1 MGKVP
6 ELPLGVDGRTS
17 AMASDYKVPN
27 IVPNI
32 PAMAVPA
39 APLPPAAPTT
49 QAGVAGLAAGS
60 ARKKSSSRQPLSF
73 EGVLR
78 IGRFEMIREIARGG
92 MGQVFLARDTK
103 LGRKVAIKFLLND
116 DPSFVA
122 RFMIEARATAR
133 CEHENIVAI
142 YEVDEHEGLPFMVLE
157 YLEGKTL
164 TQILETKQT
173 ARQISELM
181 IAVVRALERAHE
193 HGIVHRDLKP
203 SNIFVTERGVVKV
216 LDFGVAKL
224 FETNS
229 GEGEFP
235 EHITGASNVEGTQPG
250 VPVRTGTSSGSFAN
264 RQPLSSRANSEI
276 TPAPKSG
283 TMTGTDAYVTFSANG
298 ALVGTLPYM
307 SPEQWG
313 ADAVDHTS
321 DIWAVGIMFWRAL
334 LSIHPAGSMSP
345 DKLKARL
352 LDVGTPL
359 TSIGV
364 RDPSLPKT
372 LVRIVDKC
380 LAKQKS
386 QRYQSAT
393 ELLSDLVAFNAPS
406 TERGE
411 DYCPYRG
418 LAAFGE
424 NDAKYFFG
432 RSAEIR
438 TAVSQLDA
446 WPLLAVVGPSGVGKS
461 SFVHAGV
468 VPAVRQTA
476 GGQWD
481 VKVIRPGRSPLSSL
495 AAALSDFSDDPGR
508 VTQLLTQ
515 LSDSPGL
522 FGVELRAH
530 AKKSRQHVLLVVDQL
545 EELFTLCDNE
555 NEQKTFLAALLAAA
569 DDPSAPVRVVM
580 SMRADF
586 LDRLAGHKYFLAE
599 LSRGLFFLSAP
610 DTDNLRDALVR
621 PAEIAGYSFED
632 TAIPDEMLASIH
644 GSRGALPL
652 LQFAAS
658 KLWDSRNRERKILSR
673 AAYQA
678 MGGVGGAFSRHADEV
693 VAAIPPSSQPM
704 LRAVLTRLV
713 TPEGTRA
720 IIDRQELVSLSK
732 EPGEIGRI
740 IDHLVRARL
749 IASMTDASAGSS
761 VETVEIVH
769 EALITEWPTL
779 KRWLEDSQSLRGFLH
794 ELGNASKQWAARNR
808 ESGLLW
814 RGETATEALSVS
826 QKHVLDLSSTERD
839 FLLAVADQSKKAK
852 TRRAATLAAVFAT
865 LGLIIVGG
873 SIAVLRIRA
882 ANKDAQ
888 EKAVIAVAAA
898 EQAKAAQGK
907 ATAALQQSETD
918 RKKAEKAQTEAE
930 IALAKFTD
938 SQAQLGEEKTK
949 VADANENLEQANERL
964 KREASTALAAKKQAE
979 IEKKAAEAAKA
990 EAVAAKSDL
999 ASRLKQEQA
1008 ANAKLQARLG
1018 DLPTCL
1024 TCKN

>member
-1 MGKVP
+1 MGKTAEPPV
-6 ELPLGVDGRTS
+6 
-17 AMASDYKVPN
+17 
-27 IVPNI
+27 
-32 PAMAVPA
+32 A
-39 APLPPAAPTT
+39 ADAHTVALAPDFKAPVQT
-49 QAGVAGLAAGS
+49 QAGPAGLAAGS
-60 ARKKSSSRQPLSF
+60 ARKKTNSRQPLSF

-157 YLEGKTL
+157 YLEGKTF
-164 TQILETKQT
+164 TQLLETKQT
-173 ARQISELM
+173 ARQVVELM
-181 IAVVRALERAHE
+181 ISVVRALERAHE

-224 FETNS
+224 FNTHN

-235 EHITGASNVEGTQPG
+235 EHVTGVSSADALSQPGIEASGTQPG
-250 VPVRTGTSSGSFAN
+250 VPSRPTAAPRPSTGV
-264 RQPLSSRANSEI
+264 E
-276 TPAPKSG
+276 
-283 TMTGTDAYVTFSANG
+283 TDGYVTFSANG

-334 LSIHPAGSMSP
+334 LSIHPAGSMAP

-352 LDVGTPL
+352 TDLRTPL
-359 TSIGV
+359 TSIGA
-364 RDPSLPKT
+364 RDPGLPKA
-372 LVRIVDKC
+372 LVRIIDKC
-380 LAKQKS
+380 LMKVKAH
-386 QRYQSAT
+386 RYQSAAA
-393 ELLSDLVAFNAPS
+393 LLSDLVAFNAPTS
-406 TERGE
+406 DRGE

-418 LAAFGE
+418 LAAFNE
-424 NDAKYFFG
+424 TDAKYFFG

-438 TAVSQLDA
+438 TAVGQLDV

-468 VPAVRQTA
+468 VPAVRQTE
-476 GGQWD
+476 GGHWD
-481 VKVIRPGRSPLSSL
+481 VKVIRPGRAPLASL
-495 AAALSDFSDDPGR
+495 AAALSDFSDDPSR
-508 VTQLLTQ
+508 VTHILTQ
-515 LSDSPGL
+515 LGEAPGL

-530 AKKSRQHVLLVVDQL
+530 AKRTRQHVLLVVDQL
-545 EELFTLCDNE
+545 EELFTLCDVE
-555 NEQKTFLAALLAAA
+555 SEQKTFLAALLAAA

-586 LDRLAGHKYFLAE
+586 LDRLGGHKYFLSE

-621 PAEIAGYSFED
+621 PAEIAGYTFED
-632 TAIPDEMLASIH
+632 TAIPDEMLRSIQ

-658 KLWDSRNRERKILSR
+658 KLWDSRDRSRKVLSR
-673 AAYQA
+673 AAYVA

-693 VAAIPPSSQPM
+693 VAAIPAQSQPL

-720 IIDRQELVSLSK
+720 IVDRQELISLSK
-732 EPGEIGRI
+732 DPSEISRI

-779 KRWLEDSQSLRGFLH
+779 KRWLEDSQSLRGFLF
-794 ELGNASKQWAARNR
+794 ELRNASKQWASRNR
-808 ESGLLW
+808 EAGLLW
-814 RGETATEALSVS
+814 RGDTATEALGIA
-826 QKHVLDLSSTERD
+826 QRHVLDLSSVERD
-839 FLLAVADQSKKAK
+839 FLTAVADHSKKAK
-852 TRRAATLAAVFAT
+852 TRRVATLAAVFVT

-873 SIAVLRIRA
+873 SISVLRIRA
-882 ANKDAQ
+882 ANKQAQ
-888 EKAVIAVAAA
+888 EKAVIAAKEADRAKAAESKISEQLATVEAKKKEAEEALARAQKSDQERTVA
-898 EQAKAAQGK
+898 EQA
-907 ATAALQQSETD
+907 
-918 RKKAEKAQTEAE
+918 
-930 IALAKFTD
+930 
-938 SQAQLGEEKTK
+938 
-949 VADANENLEQANERL
+949 
-964 KREASTALAAKKQAE
+964 REAASKDLAMAGESLEEANKRLQAELSKSRALEMEAKKLAGE
-979 IEKKAAEAAKA
+979 AKAAAEAAKA
-990 EAVAAKSDL
+990 AEAKALRLAAAEKARADK
-999 ASRLKQEQA
+999 AA
-1008 ANAKLQARLG
+1008 ANSTTIVNTLK
-1018 DLPTCL
+1018 
-1024 TCKN
+1024 

>member
-1 MGKVP
+1 MGTALEP
-6 ELPLGVDGRTS
+6 PDGTDDRTALLG
-17 AMASDYKVPN
+17 SDYAT
-27 IVPNI
+27 
-32 PAMAVPA
+32 PARPGPA
-39 APLPPAAPTT
+39 DHGP
-49 QAGVAGLAAGS
+49 QVAS
-60 ARKKSSSRQPLSF
+60 ATPRKKSNSRQPLSF

-142 YEVDEHEGLPFMVLE
+142 FEVDEHEGLPFMVLE

-164 TQILETKQT
+164 TQVLETKQT
-173 ARQISELM
+173 PRQIVELM
-181 IAVVRALERAHE
+181 ISVVRALERAHE

-203 SNIFVTERGVVKV
+203 SNIFITERGVVKV

-224 FETNS
+224 FNINH

-235 EHITGASNVEGTQPG
+235 DHVSGSSSVEGTQPG
-250 VPVRTGTSSGSFAN
+250 ASKRGTQPGASGLAQQADGPS
-264 RQPLSSRANSEI
+264 PTPRA
-276 TPAPKSG
+276 AQVA
-283 TMTGTDAYVTFSANG
+283 TDNYVTFSANG

-313 ADAVDHTS
+313 AAAVDHTS

-334 LSIHPAGSMSP
+334 LSIHPAGSMAP
-345 DKLKARL
+345 EKLKARL
-352 LDVGTPL
+352 TDLATPL

-364 RDPSLPKT
+364 RDPGLPKA
-372 LVRIVDKC
+372 LVRIIDRC
-380 LAKQKS
+380 LAKAKQ
-386 QRYQSAT
+386 QRYQSAA
-393 ELLSDLVAFNAPS
+393 ELLTDLVSFNAPS
-406 TERGE
+406 NERGE

-438 TAVSQLDA
+438 TAVGQLDA

-508 VTQLLTQ
+508 VTHLLMQLE
-515 LSDSPGL
+515 DSPGL

-530 AKKSRQHVLLVVDQL
+530 AKRTRQHVLLVVDQL

-555 NEQKTFLAALLAAA
+555 REQKTFLAALLAAA

-586 LDRLAGHKYFLAE
+586 LDRLGGHKYFLSE

-621 PAEIAGYSFED
+621 PAEIAGYVFED
-632 TAIPDEMLASIH
+632 TAIPDEMLRSIQ

-652 LQFAAS
+652 LQFAAA
-658 KLWDSRNRERKILSR
+658 KLWDTRDRNRNVLSR
-673 AAYQA
+673 AAYVA

-693 VAAIPPSSQPM
+693 IAAIPSQSQPL

-720 IIDRQELVSLSK
+720 IVDRQELISLAQDPEQSA
-732 EPGEIGRI
+732 RI

-749 IASMTDASAGSS
+749 IASMTDATAGSS

-779 KRWLEDSQSLRGFLH
+779 KRWLEDSQSLRGFLF
-794 ELGNASKQWAARNR
+794 ELGNASKQWASRNR
-808 ESGLLW
+808 EPGLLW
-814 RGETATEALSVS
+814 RGDTAAEALGIA
-826 QKHVLDLSSTERD
+826 QRHVLDLASIERE
-839 FLLAVADQSKKAK
+839 FLAAVGAQTQKAK
-852 TRRAATLAAVFAT
+852 KRRFATLAAVFVT

-873 SIAVLRIRA
+873 SISVLRIRA
-882 ANKDAQ
+882 ANKQAQ
-888 EKAVIAVAAA
+888 DKAVIAAKEADR
-898 EQAKAAQGK
+898 AKAAESK
-907 ATAALQQSETD
+907 ISEQLVQVESE
-918 RKKAEKAQTEAE
+918 RSKAETARKEAE
-930 IALAKFTD
+930 ANLAKFKQ
-938 SQAQLGEEKTK
+938 SEAALGVKQVE
-949 VADANENLEQANERL
+949 VNQANESLEQANLRL
-964 KREASTALAAKKQAE
+964 KNEAGTALAAKRQAE
-979 IEKKAAEAAKA
+979 AAQKAAETAQR
-990 EAVAAKSDL
+990 EAVAAKKETDRLLTSARAKNDEL
-999 ASRLKQEQA
+999 QSRLKGMA
-1008 ANAKLQARLG
+1008 GSL
-1018 DLPTCL
+1018 
-1024 TCKN
+1024 